1 MGKRTKDRNTKQ
13 NARKK
18 LSIRSNKTFSSK
30 KFSGIDKNSKA
41 STNPN
46 RIIPNEKLK
55 NFYRTPAKI
64 KLLNLYNSKPSKD
77 RFKRPE
83 TPARIAPDR
92 KWFGNTRT
100 ITQKKLEEIRK
111 EISLNEKNKKNP
123 HNVFLNK
130 TKLPENLLKPISN
143 EGKIKNK
150 LSSFE
155 DTFGKKS
162 RRTIPN

>member
-1 MGKRTKDRNTKQ
+1 MLVKNYQFVQINHINQLNFQEQIKIVKH
-13 NARKK
+13 RK
-18 LSIRSNKTFSSK
+18 
-30 KFSGIDKNSKA
+30 
-41 STNPN
+41 
-46 RIIPNEKLK
+46 IPNEKLK

-83 TPARIAPDR
+83 TPARIVPDR

-123 HNVFLNK
+123 
-130 TKLPENLLKPISN
+130 
-143 EGKIKNK
+143 
-150 LSSFE
+150 
-155 DTFGKKS
+155 
-162 RRTIPN
+162 